1 MSFTSGSPV
10 SLDYCVFFLTALDEP
25 LLSATVLLSYH
36 PNTYGDL
43 LHLLGISNFTKEETE
58 EILHFAEIKPAVN
71 QIEAHPYLQQ
81 PDLLEWSQKHGIVVA
96 VYSPPP
102 RKQHLRPSK
111 VHRQLGGHS
120 HRSRRQSLAQV
131 LVQSAVQRGTVVL
144 PKSVTPSRIAE
155 NFADFEVPASA
166 MDRINAFDRKHRY
179 NMPIRLGVN
188 IFGGHAAE
196 KLRRGRQD
204 WTEKQRELKGR

>member
-102 RKQHLRPSK
+102 
-111 VHRQLGGHS
+111 GNNIYG
-120 HRSRRQSLAQV
+120 LAKSIDNSVV